1 MPPRPPFPERGATG
15 RSDVVGRATGG
26 LVLGEDVVELVAPA
40 TRGQAAHVRALAVA
54 VLELRLGLVGLVTL
68 VGIVVLGEAEVDERA
83 VPGVPEGHVRRNYSF
98 AAVLLQ
104 VVRRGR
110 AGQR

>member
-15 RSDVVGRATGG
+15 RSDVVGLPPAR
-26 LVLGEDVVELVAPA
+26 LVLGEDVVELVAA
-40 TRGQAAHVRALAVA
+40 AARGEAAHVRALAVA

-68 VGIVVLGEAEVDERA
+68 VGIVVLGKAEVDERA
-83 VPGVPEGHVRRNYSF
+83 VPGVAEGHIVEFTR
-98 AAVLLQ
+98 LL
-104 VVRRGR
+104 RFSCNSSGGR